1 MSTTIDFMSNKNS
14 KNTIEPKVMLFF
26 ALSRLLMNYQEET
39 LLPGD
44 IGTMKPD
51 MGGHRQT
58 TDGLTKIWIWFL
70 IFCLLKL
77 GFLTFE
83 VKLKLSVNKS
93 KCLHSAKYSDWSG
106 PMSNH
111 ESWPSVE
118 IQPAD
123 SSAQC
128 QHSEGSS
135 NKGCFVCVQIIIQ
148 CDQFKSVAVPKWGT
162 TWLYCLKLSSVLT
175 IQSLHRFWY
184 K

>member
-1 MSTTIDFMSNKNS
+1 MWIRKFISLAPAVYCMWTVRMPPLACSCVWYRGKMSTTIDFMSNKNS

-44 IGTMKPD
+44 IWTLKAD

-83 VKLKLSVNKS
+83 VKLKLSVNKC

-128 QHSEGSS
+128 QPSEGGS
-135 NKGCFVCVQIIIQ
+135 NKGWFVCVQVIIQ
-148 CDQFKSVAVPKWGT
+148 CD
-162 TWLYCLKLSSVLT
+162 
-175 IQSLHRFWY
+175 
-184 K
+184 